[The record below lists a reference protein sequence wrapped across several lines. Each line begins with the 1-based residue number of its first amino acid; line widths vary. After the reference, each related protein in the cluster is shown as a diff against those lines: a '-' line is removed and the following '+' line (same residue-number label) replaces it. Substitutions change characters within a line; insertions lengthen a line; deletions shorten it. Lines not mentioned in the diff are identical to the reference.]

1 MVELAIEDRVCPKK
15 LCNENAVKS
24 FIEKQ
29 LLPAINAQPVD
40 KAHNMYFALQ
50 SINEVI
56 NIYPFILNFLIS
68 DFRFYIPYFRLHI
81 LFFIFCHAYLI
92 FYILCCIFIFYI
104 SHLTFDI

>member
-56 NIYPFILNFLIS
+56 NIYPFILDFLIS

-81 LFFIFCHAYLI
+81 LFF
-92 FYILCCIFIFYI
+92 YILLCISNILYI
-104 SHLTFDI
+104 MLHIYILHFTSDF

>member
-56 NIYPFILNFLIS
+56 NIYPFILDFLIS
-68 DFRFYIPYFRLHI
+68 DFRFHIPYFRLNI
-81 LFFIFCHAYLI
+81 L

-104 SHLTFDI
+104 SHMTFKI